1 MEWLVILILVIGIPV
16 ILFPAAYVWY
26 MNVGG
31 IYAAIREKRKAA
43 REVAEAHAVAR

>member
-1 MEWLVILILVIGIPV
+1 MEWQVILVLVIGIPV

-31 IYAAIREKRKAA
+31 IYVAIREKRTATRKVV
-43 REVAEAHAVAR
+43 EKHAVAR

>member
-1 MEWLVILILVIGIPV
+1 MEWQVILVLVIGIPV

-31 IYAAIREKRKAA
+31 VYAAIREKRKAA
-43 REVAEAHAVAR
+43 REVAEEHAVVR

>member
-26 MNVGG
+26 LNAGG
-31 IYAAIREKRKAA
+31 VYAAIREKRKAV
-43 REVAEAHAVAR
+43 RGAEEHAVAK